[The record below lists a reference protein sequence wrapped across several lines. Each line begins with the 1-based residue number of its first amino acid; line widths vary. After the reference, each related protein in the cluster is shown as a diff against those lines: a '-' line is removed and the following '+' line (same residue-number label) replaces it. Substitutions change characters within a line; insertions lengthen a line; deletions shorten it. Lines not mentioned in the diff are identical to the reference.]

1 MRTDTASANHTSLVG
16 DSTCWESMGYPGK
29 RKLQT
34 TYWSEVCPQL
44 FISLIL
50 YAAFFL
56 VLPAIYAALG
66 YVSTESSLLVTGP
79 SYAITHLTAP
89 VRWALIGLVMFPCT
103 LAVVAAERY
112 QALWR
117 IALEEKM
124 GLQHLSLHDHLT
136 DCFNRRYLHD
146 NLVHTEI
153 ARARRYHQSLTVIM
167 CDIDHFKGVND
178 THGHQAGDA
187 ALRQVAAVLKKLT
200 RQNIDSIVRYGGE
213 EFLLILPVTSHE
225 QGAAL
230 AERLRST
237 LCLESIALN
246 SKASINLTASF
257 GVASVD
263 FANPVPDFTL
273 DYMIGVAD
281 ELLYEAKRE
290 GKNRVRSVQLPMKV
304 PTLTPPNPL

>member
-1 MRTDTASANHTSLVG
+1 MRNDADSGNHTSLVG
-16 DSTCWESMGYPGK
+16 ESTCCESMGYPSK
-29 RKLQT
+29 CKLQA
-34 TYWSEVCPQL
+34 TYRSEVRSQL
-44 FISLIL
+44 CISLVL

-56 VLPAIYAALG
+56 VLPAIGAALG
-66 YVSTESSLLVTGP
+66 DFSNDGLLLFTGL
-79 SYAITHLTAP
+79 SYATTHLTAP
-89 VRWALIGLVMFPCT
+89 VQWALIGLVLFPST
-103 LAVVAAERY
+103 FAMVAAGRY

-117 IALEEKM
+117 NALEEQM
-124 GLQHLSLHDHLT
+124 GLQHISLHDHLT

-146 NLVHTEI
+146 NLIQTEI
-153 ARARRYHQSLTVIM
+153 ARARRYRQSLTVIM

-187 ALRQVAAVLKKLT
+187 ALRHFAAVLKKLT

-213 EFLLILPVTSHE
+213 EFLLILPVTNHE

-237 LCLESIALN
+237 LCLQSVALN
-246 SKASINLTASF
+246 NKASVNMTASF

-263 FANPVPDFTL
+263 FANSVSDFTL

-290 GKNRVRSVQLPMKV
+290 GRNRVRSVQLPMKV
-304 PTLTPPNPL
+304 PPTH